1 MPRKCPWG
9 NDFSDENGHCKF
21 TEGEHMHAAEEE
33 VIPEEVKQEEVI
45 PDDGI
50 RESKE
55 EKKPIIEKHIV
66 NEKKK
71 SFWRRILSS

>member
-9 NDFSDENGHCKF
+9 KEFADENGHCKF
-21 TEGEHMHAAEEE
+21 TEGEHMHADDEE

-45 PDDGI
+45 PKEVI
-50 RESKE
+50 LEIKE
-55 EKKPIIEKHIV
+55 EKKPI

-71 SFWRRILSS
+71 SFWRRFISS